1 MGSTPILSFFVSL
14 ILYNI
19 FMEPVSTS
27 VSIGLWAAFWITVI
41 AALFIDLTVLN
52 KHHGHVS
59 IKEAAVMVCA
69 WVSLALLFGGAIWLF
84 EGPQHA
90 LAFYTGYVLEYSLSI
105 DNMFVFILI
114 FSYFAIPHDLQ
125 PKALLWGILGA
136 VALRFVFIFVGVQLI
151 SLFSWT
157 IYVFGILLIF
167 TAVKMLLQKEDD
179 NFDPSGSLPLKI
191 LKKFMSLKTNYHG
204 ENFFIKESGKWFA
217 TPLFAAVLVIEMSDL
232 IFAADSIPAILSI
245 TQDTFLVYSSNIF
258 AIIGLRSL
266 YFLLSGMAGKFPY
279 LKYGISVILFF
290 VGVKMLLSHHVKIP
304 IVASLGVIVGL
315 LALCI
320 VAGKLFPPPLKED

>member
-1 MGSTPILSFFVSL
+1 
-14 ILYNI
+14 
-19 FMEPVSTS
+19 MEPVSAS
-27 VSIGLWAAFWITVI
+27 VSVGLWLAFWVIVIT
-41 AALFIDLTVLN
+41 ALFVDLTVLN

-59 IKEAAVMVCA
+59 IKEAGLMVCA

-84 EGPQHA
+84 EGASHA
-90 LAFYTGYVLEYSLSI
+90 LAFYTGYILEYSLSV

-114 FSYFAIPHDLQ
+114 FSYFAIPHELQ

-136 VALRFVFIFVGVQLI
+136 VALRFLFIFIGVQLL

-157 IYVFGILLIF
+157 IYVFGALLVF
-167 TAVKMLLQKEDD
+167 TAAKMLLQKEDEQM
-179 NFDPSGSLPLKI
+179 DPSQSLPLKI
-191 LKKFMSLKTNYHG
+191 LKKFVPLKTDYHG
-204 ENFFIKESGKWFA
+204 ENFFVKDGVKWFA

-232 IFAADSIPAILSI
+232 IFAVDSIPAVLSI

-290 VGVKMLLSHHVKIP
+290 VGAKMLLSHYVKIP
-304 IVASLGVIVGL
+304 ILASLGVIVGL
-315 LALCI
+315 LALS
-320 VAGKLFPPPLKED
+320 VAAGKIFPPKSTQN

>member
-1 MGSTPILSFFVSL
+1 
-14 ILYNI
+14 
-19 FMEPVSTS
+19 MEPVSTS
-27 VSIGLWAAFWITVI
+27 VSIGLWVAFWVTVI
-41 AALFIDLTVLN
+41 TALFIDLTVLN

-59 IKEAAVMVCA
+59 IKEAAIMVGA
-69 WVSLALLFGGAIWLF
+69 WVTLALVFGGAIWLF
-84 EGPQHA
+84 EGAQHA

-157 IYVFGILLIF
+157 IYVFGVLLIF
-167 TAVKMLLQKEDD
+167 TAAKMLLQKEDD
-179 NFDPSGSLPLKI
+179 EFDPSQSLPLRI
-191 LKKFMSLKTNYHG
+191 MRKFIPLKTDYHG
-204 ENFFIKESGKWFA
+204 DNFFVKEGAKWFA

-232 IFAADSIPAILSI
+232 IFAVDSIPAVLSI

-290 VGVKMLLSHHVKIP
+290 VGVKMLLSHYVKIP
-304 IVASLGVIVGL
+304 IWASLATIVGL
-315 LALCI
+315 LTLSI
-320 VAGKLFPPPLKED
+320 LAGKIFPPKAQQD

>member
-1 MGSTPILSFFVSL
+1 
-14 ILYNI
+14 
-19 FMEPVSTS
+19 MEPVTS
-27 VSIGLWAAFWITVI
+27 AVSIAMWAAFWITVI

-59 IKEAAVMVCA
+59 IKEAGIMVSA

-84 EGPQHA
+84 EGPHHA

-136 VALRFVFIFVGVQLI
+136 VILRFIFIFVGVQLI

-157 IYVFGILLIF
+157 IYVFGALLIF
-167 TAVKMLLQKEDD
+167 TATKMLLQKEDD
-179 NFDPSGSLPLKI
+179 EFDPSQSLPLKI
-191 LKKFMSLKTNYHG
+191 MRKFIPLKTDYHG
-204 ENFFIKESGKWFA
+204 ENFFIKDTGKWFA

-232 IFAADSIPAILSI
+232 IFAVDSIPAVLSI

-304 IVASLGVIVGL
+304 ILASLGVIVGL
-315 LALCI
+315 LIISI
-320 VAGKLFPPPLKED
+320 VAGKIFPPKTQQG

>member
-1 MGSTPILSFFVSL
+1 MWL
-14 ILYNI
+14 
-19 FMEPVSTS
+19 
-27 VSIGLWAAFWITVI
+27 AFWITVL

-59 IKEAAVMVCA
+59 IKEAGVMVCA
-69 WVSLALLFGGAIWLF
+69 WVSLALLFGGAIGWF

-90 LAFYTGYVLEYSLSI
+90 LAFYTGYVLEYSLSV

-136 VALRFVFIFVGVQLI
+136 VILRFIFIFVGVQLI

-157 IYVFGILLIF
+157 IYVFGALLIF
-167 TAVKMLLQKEDD
+167 TATKMLLQKEDD
-179 NFDPSGSLPLKI
+179 EFDPASSLPLKI
-191 LKKFMSLKTNYHG
+191 LRKCMPLKTDYHG
-204 ENFFIKESGKWFA
+204 ENFFIKEAGKWFA

-232 IFAADSIPAILSI
+232 IFAVDSIPAVLSI

-290 VGVKMLLSHHVKIP
+290 VGVKMLLSHYVKIP
-304 IVASLGVIVGL
+304 ILASLGVIVGL
-315 LALCI
+315 LALSI
-320 VAGKLFPPPLKED
+320 LAGKVFPPKTPAK

>member
-1 MGSTPILSFFVSL
+1 
-14 ILYNI
+14 
-19 FMEPVSTS
+19 MEPVSAS
-27 VSIGLWAAFWITVI
+27 VSVGLWVAFWVTVI
-41 AALFIDLTVLN
+41 IALFIDLTVLN

-59 IKEAAVMVCA
+59 IKEAAIMVGA
-69 WVSLALLFGGAIWLF
+69 WVTLALVFGGAIWLF
-84 EGPQHA
+84 EGAQHA

-157 IYVFGILLIF
+157 IYVFGVLLIF
-167 TAVKMLLQKEDD
+167 TAAKMLLQKEDD
-179 NFDPSGSLPLKI
+179 EFDPSQSLPLRI
-191 LKKFMSLKTNYHG
+191 MRKFIPLKTDYHG
-204 ENFFIKESGKWFA
+204 DNFFVKEGAKWFA

-232 IFAADSIPAILSI
+232 IFAVDSIPAVLSI

-290 VGVKMLLSHHVKIP
+290 VGVKMLLSHYVKIP
-304 IVASLGVIVGL
+304 IWASLATIVGL
-315 LALCI
+315 LTLSI
-320 VAGKLFPPPLKED
+320 LAGKIFPPKAQQD

>member
-1 MGSTPILSFFVSL
+1 
-14 ILYNI
+14 
-19 FMEPVSTS
+19 MEPVSTS
-27 VSIGLWAAFWITVI
+27 VSIAMWIAFWVTVI

-59 IKEAAVMVCA
+59 VKEAGVMVAA
-69 WVSLALLFGGAIWLF
+69 WVSLAILFGGAIWLF
-84 EGPQHA
+84 EGPNHA
-90 LAFYTGYVLEYSLSI
+90 LEFYTGYVLEYSLSV

-114 FSYFAIPHDLQ
+114 FGYFAIPHELQ

-136 VALRFVFIFVGVQLI
+136 VVLRFIFIFVGVQLI
-151 SLFSWT
+151 SMFAWT
-157 IYVFGILLIF
+157 IYVFGALLIF
-167 TAVKMLLQKEDD
+167 TASKMLLQKEDD
-179 NFDPSGSLPLKI
+179 NFDPGQSFILKIFKKMMPLK
-191 LKKFMSLKTNYHG
+191 TDYHG
-204 ENFFIKESGKWFA
+204 ENFFVKDGAKWFA

-232 IFAADSIPAILSI
+232 IFAVDSIPAVLSI

-290 VGVKMLLSHHVKIP
+290 VGVKMLLSNVFHIP
-304 IVASLGVIVGL
+304 VLASLGVIVGVL
-315 LALCI
+315 TISILASKWWP
-320 VAGKLFPPPLKED
+320 VQTQH